1 MVNSE
6 FGVDRKIL
14 LWIIYST
21 KNNTHCAGVEKSS
34 MVKPREPTVREKI
47 QKLRELREQAKLGG
61 GKKRIE
67 EQHKKGK
74 LTARERVE
82 LLLDPNTFVELDPYV
97 VHICTDFDMAK
108 RRIPGDG
115 VVTGCG
121 TIDGRLVYVFSQDFT
136 VFGGSLGE
144 MFAKK
149 VCKIMDLAAKTGAP
163 VIGINDSGGARIQ
176 EGVAS
181 LAGYG
186 DIFFRN
192 VLSSGVIPQISII
205 MGPCA
210 GGAVYSPA
218 LTDFVVM
225 VDKTSHMFIT
235 GPEVIK
241 TVLGQ
246 EVSFEE
252 LGGARVHSQTS
263 GVAHFIASNEEE
275 GINIIK
281 KLFSF
286 LPSNNMEDS
295 PVAEVGDDPNRI
307 DEHLAEII
315 PDDPDKPYDIK
326 EIILS
331 VVDNR
336 DFLEVQPLWAP
347 NIVVGFARLNG
358 RSVGIVAN
366 QPRYFAGALDINSST
381 KGGRFVRFCDCF
393 NIPVVTFVDVPGFL
407 PGVDQEHGGII
418 RHGSKLLYAYCEATV
433 PKITVIVRKA
443 YGGAYDVM
451 GSKHSGADI
460 NYAWPTSEIA
470 VMGPDGAIN
479 IIFRKEISTAKDPK
493 AKHEEL
499 VTEYRQKFANPYITA
514 QKAYIDD
521 VIEPAHTRSKLITA
535 LEMLITK
542 RESRPGKK
550 HANIPL

>member
-1 MVNSE
+1 
-6 FGVDRKIL
+6 
-14 LWIIYST
+14 
-21 KNNTHCAGVEKSS
+21 
-34 MVKPREPTVREKI
+34 MVKTREPTVKDKI
-47 QKLRELREQAKLGG
+47 QKLRELRDQAKLGG
-61 GKKRIE
+61 GKQRIE
-67 EQHKKGK
+67 EQHKRGK
-74 LTARERVE
+74 MTARERID
-82 LLLDPNTFVELDPYV
+82 LLLDQNTFVELDPFV
-97 VHICTDFDMAK
+97 VHICTDFGMAERK
-108 RRIPGDG
+108 VLGDG
-115 VVTGCG
+115 VVTGYG

-149 VCKIMDLAAKTGAP
+149 VCKIMDLAMKAGAP

-186 DIFFRN
+186 DIFYRN
-192 VLSSGVIPQISII
+192 VLASGVIPQISTI

-218 LTDFVVM
+218 LTDFIVM

-241 TVLGQ
+241 TVLAQ

-252 LGGARVHSQTS
+252 LGGARVHNQTS
-263 GVAHFIASNEEE
+263 GVAHFMASNEEE

-281 KLFSF
+281 KLMSY
-286 LPSNNMEDS
+286 LPSNNMEDP
-295 PVAEVGDDPNRI
+295 PVVETGDDPNRT

-315 PDDPDKPYDIK
+315 PDDPDKPYDMK
-326 EIILS
+326 EIILR
-331 VVDNR
+331 VVDNE

-347 NIVVGFARLNG
+347 NILIGFARLNG

-366 QPRYFAGALDINSST
+366 QPKSFAGTLDIQSSS
-381 KGGRFVRFCDCF
+381 KAGRFVRFCDCF
-393 NIPVVTFVDVPGFL
+393 NIPVITFVDVPGFL

-418 RHGSKLLYAYCEATV
+418 RHGSKLLYAYIEATV
-433 PKITVIVRKA
+433 PKITLITRKA

-451 GSKHSGADI
+451 GSKHSGGDI
-460 NYAWPTSEIA
+460 NYAWPTAEIA
-470 VMGPDGAIN
+470 VMGPEGAIN
-479 IIFRKEISTAKDPK
+479 IVFRKELAAAKDP
-493 AKHEEL
+493 AERRAEL
-499 VTEYRQKFANPYITA
+499 VREYREKFANPYITA

-521 VIEPAHTRSKLITA
+521 VIEPAHTRPKLISA
-535 LEMLITK
+535 LEMLVTK
-542 RESRPGKK
+542 REPRPSKK